1 MAKKNTKLNCTPF
14 EEAAVRTE
22 SELDWKVPEEHLMLE
37 TVAAVVNSPL
47 CHLLMNSKLVLV
59 SQDGLSA
66 LFY

>member
-1 MAKKNTKLNCTPF
+1 MAEKTKLNCTPF

-22 SELDWKVPEEHLMLE
+22 SELDWKVPEEQLIE
-37 TVAAVVNSPL
+37 TVAAIVNSPL
-47 CHLLMNSKLVLV
+47 CHLLMASKMVLV